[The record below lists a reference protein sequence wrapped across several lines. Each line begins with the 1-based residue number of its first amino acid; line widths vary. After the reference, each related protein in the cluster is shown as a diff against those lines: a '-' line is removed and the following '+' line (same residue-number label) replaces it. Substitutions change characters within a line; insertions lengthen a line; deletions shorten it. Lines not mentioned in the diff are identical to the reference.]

1 MADLSITPYRQRPG
15 SAGDRTL
22 RLNRR
27 RNKGLMVD
35 TRTGF
40 TSRNRRGFIQQAI
53 GQTASTFPLSVAT
66 VRRRYQRRYW
76 LLQDSIA
83 TPNPSQ

>member
-1 MADLSITPYRQRPG
+1 MADLSVVPYRGQPG
-15 SAGDRTL
+15 SVQDRVL

-40 TSRNRRGFIQQAI
+40 TSRDRRSFLQKAI
-53 GQTASTFPLSVAT
+53 SITASTFPLT
-66 VRRRYQRRYW
+66 VGRVRKRYQRRLW

-83 TPNPSQ
+83 TAAPSS